1 MPLSVSRMQVID
13 RYQEAISRVSAACQR
28 AGREAGAVTIV
39 GVTKYVGSEEARW
52 LAEAGC
58 HDLGESRPQALWE
71 KADALSD
78 LPIRW
83 HLIGH
88 LQRNKVAR
96 TLTCARCIHSVD
108 SERVLKQIIDDSRG
122 CENPLSILI
131 EINISSDAS
140 KTGLSFD
147 EARRLLQYWKEF
159 QREAPHNGHLQ
170 QKTLQLNGL
179 MGMGSLDG
187 DEHQT
192 RKEFE
197 SLRLFRDDCETEF
210 GLELPQLSMGM
221 SNDFEW
227 AIEEGATMV
236 RLGSTLFHSSTVS

>member
-1 MPLSVSRMQVID
+1 MSLTVSRMQVVD
-13 RYQEAISRVSAACQR
+13 RYQQAISRVSNACQR
-28 AGREAGAVTIV
+28 AGRTVDAVTIV

-58 HDLGESRPQALWE
+58 FDLGESRPQSLWE
-71 KADALSD
+71 KGEALRE

-88 LQRNKVAR
+88 LQRNKVSR
-96 TLTCARCIHSVD
+96 TLSYTRCIHSVD
-108 SERVLKQIIDDSRG
+108 SDRLLRQILHDSR
-122 CENPLSILI
+122 ELAKPLSFLI
-131 EINISSDAS
+131 EINISNDAS

-147 EARRLLQYWKEF
+147 DAKRLIQSWKEILRGANTDEYS
-159 QREAPHNGHLQ
+159 QTTP
-170 QKTLQLNGL
+170 LQLDGL

-187 DEHQT
+187 SELQT

-197 SLRLFRDDCETEF
+197 SLRLFRNACEAEF
-210 GLELPQLSMGM
+210 GLRLPQLSMGM
-221 SNDFEW
+221 SDDFEW

-236 RLGSTLFHSSTVS
+236 RLGSTLFLA